1 MSENSAVKER
11 PLSYFVV
18 SLTRAAIVVVTGLVI
33 TFNQDHG
40 ALFGLVALGIM
51 ATVNGVGLALLA
63 WGLPPRDSS
72 RGLHLW
78 QALVSLAVGV
88 LVLALSHGGIVLL
101 LWAIV
106 FWALL
111 TGVAEVFAGWRL
123 AKGSALRRDWIVQ
136 GSITVLLALVVMTQS
151 GDSVAVVGFLGSWAI
166 VLGVYL
172 AIAGISQRS
181 APSLQREVEQ

>member
-1 MSENSAVKER
+1 MSENSPAKER

-18 SLTRAAIVVVTGLVI
+18 SLTRAVIVVVTGLVI
-33 TFNQDHG
+33 TFNQDHS

-51 ATVNGVGLALLA
+51 ATVNGLGLALLA
-63 WGLPPRDSS
+63 GGLPPRDSS
-72 RGLHLW
+72 RGLHRW

-88 LVLALSHGGIVLL
+88 LVLALSHGGILL
-101 LWAIV
+101 LPWAIV

-136 GSITVLLALVVMTQS
+136 GSLTVLLALVVMTQS

-166 VLGVYL
+166 VQGVYL

-181 APSLQREVEQ
+181 APGA